1 MSKHAPD
8 CTTLDSAYFVAFEM
22 LHGVLKV
29 GLTTAST
36 LNITQYRT
44 LVKLLGLGPDSIRQN
59 ALGSLLKLPANSV
72 TQVVDTLEAAGFV
85 RRQVGTNDGR
95 QRFVGITQQGV
106 AHVGV
111 VNEAIVAQLYATFP
125 THNETYRHILE
136 ASIVAGAAIDP
147 AVSPLIQQRYPASR
161 TLVSFEL
168 FKQVIE
174 HDLRQATGA
183 SYNEC
188 RLLQRLDEAAAP
200 LRAVDLSAQLMLGAV
215 TITRATS
222 RLEARGWVQRLSS
235 PHDRK
240 AVFVACTNAG
250 RKEAAVIATRIRA
263 IAQEYLWSKLS
274 PEHCRAITQVGSVVM
289 ADMQAKKEAERVEA
303 LDHLKAMAPKK

>member
-111 VNEAIVAQLYATFP
+111 VNE
-125 THNETYRHILE
+125 
-136 ASIVAGAAIDP
+136 
-147 AVSPLIQQRYPASR
+147 
-161 TLVSFEL
+161 
-168 FKQVIE
+168 
-174 HDLRQATGA
+174 
-183 SYNEC
+183 
-188 RLLQRLDEAAAP
+188 
-200 LRAVDLSAQLMLGAV
+200 
-215 TITRATS
+215 
-222 RLEARGWVQRLSS
+222 
-235 PHDRK
+235 
-240 AVFVACTNAG
+240 
-250 RKEAAVIATRIRA
+250 
-263 IAQEYLWSKLS
+263 
-274 PEHCRAITQVGSVVM
+274 
-289 ADMQAKKEAERVEA
+289 
-303 LDHLKAMAPKK
+303 